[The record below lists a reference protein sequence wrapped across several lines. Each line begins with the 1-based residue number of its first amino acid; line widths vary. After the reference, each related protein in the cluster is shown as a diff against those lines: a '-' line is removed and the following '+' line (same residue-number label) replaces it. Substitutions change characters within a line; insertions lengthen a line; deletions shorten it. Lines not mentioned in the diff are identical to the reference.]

1 MIEDG
6 AEFIDDFA
14 VSAVLKGNA
23 VSVII
28 DKSTFFEQG
37 IEKLQPTAVG
47 TYAELCLAEE
57 GDVLKVGNLRYEV
70 MGAPLNDGANTLT
83 TLILRHA

>member
-28 DKSTFFEQG
+28 DKSTFFDQG
-37 IEKLQPTAVG
+37 IEKLQPAAVG
-47 TYAELCLAEE
+47 TYADLGAAVE
-57 GDVLKVGNLRYEV
+57 GNVLIVNSRRYEV

-83 TLILRHA
+83 TLILRYA